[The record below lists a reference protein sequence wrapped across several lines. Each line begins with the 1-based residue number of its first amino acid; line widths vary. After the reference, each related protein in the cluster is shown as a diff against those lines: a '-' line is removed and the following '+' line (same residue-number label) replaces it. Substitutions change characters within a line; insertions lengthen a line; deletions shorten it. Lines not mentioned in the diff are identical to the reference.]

1 MEIVTFQ
8 NILIGCFLITF
19 ILGFVVFKTNFCTMG
34 AVSDVVNI
42 GDYARMKAWFF
53 AIALSIFGVAILNYL
68 NLIQINLATSSQS
81 SNPPYLN
88 PNLVFLRHILGGIF
102 FGIGM
107 TLASGCGNRTLVRI
121 GGGNIK
127 SIFVF
132 ITMGYAAYLMIFTNF
147 GFHLFTSWMMNF
159 SINLAS
165 FGYTS
170 QSFDHLIT
178 AGLLNDASFP
188 FVSIFI
194 AILILYFCFKSGDF
208 HKSYDNLLAGGVLGI
223 AVIIAWY
230 LTAGELGLN
239 FMEEAEFLE
248 GDQKPYA
255 SGVQSLTFVQP
266 SAVFIRFVETGLNSI
281 FINFSLIAA
290 LGIVLGSMTYA
301 ILFKKFRIEWFSSFN
316 DFINHIVGGFLM
328 GVGGVLALGCT
339 IGQGVSGMST
349 LAIGSILSLTFIIFG
364 SAITMKIQLYKMV
377 YEDCSYIAAFVC
389 GMCDLRLLPNGIRK
403 FDPVS

>member
-53 AIALSIFGVAILNYL
+53 AIALSIFGVAILNYF

-178 AGLLNDASFP
+178 AGLLNDDIF
-188 FVSIFI
+188 SI
-194 AILILYFCFKSGDF
+194 
-208 HKSYDNLLAGGVLGI
+208 SY
-223 AVIIAWY
+223 
-230 LTAGELGLN
+230 
-239 FMEEAEFLE
+239 
-248 GDQKPYA
+248 Q
-255 SGVQSLTFVQP
+255 
-266 SAVFIRFVETGLNSI
+266 
-281 FINFSLIAA
+281 FSL
-290 LGIVLGSMTYA
+290 
-301 ILFKKFRIEWFSSFN
+301 LF
-316 DFINHIVGGFLM
+316 
-328 GVGGVLALGCT
+328 
-339 IGQGVSGMST
+339 
-349 LAIGSILSLTFIIFG
+349 
-364 SAITMKIQLYKMV
+364 
-377 YEDCSYIAAFVC
+377 
-389 GMCDLRLLPNGIRK
+389 
-403 FDPVS
+403 